1 MLTSVA
7 MIPGIHDA
15 YLFNFFKVI
24 NCINRFGYTGL
35 VNFIVLPPKYYQQIE
50 DNLTQS
56 EYKMYEL
63 FSSRCNEL
71 LLGKFD
77 SDHSNDLL
85 NKLMG
90 VINKTETLTGYQ
102 KTNYVIIKQRR

>member
-1 MLTSVA
+1 

-24 NCINRFGYTGL
+24 NCINRFGYSRIGQ
-35 VNFIVLPPKYYQQIE
+35 FYSSAPKYYQQIE

-102 KTNYVIIKQRR
+102 KDELRYHKTKKMNGND

>member
-7 MIPGIHDA
+7 MIPGIRR
-15 YLFNFFKVI
+15 LFIQLFSRLLTALIGLV
-24 NCINRFGYTGL
+24 TAGL